1 MLRTLLRVL
10 LVPLGS
16 APVLDGCDYSPTS
29 RGPGGTGGGAGVR
42 GGGAPDSGDQMGG
55 SGADGGRDALRDV
68 ADSDDGKDAAGGGGE
83 TDSGTAVDARPS
95 VANPCPAPAS
105 AAWTPPIGVPVPPFG
120 TTEVAPPVPSPWNVA
135 TPGFYYVDETHPS
148 ATDTNNSYGTPALP
162 RRSIPRELPAGS
174 VVDLHNTF
182 IGPSQPY
189 YIHSS
194 GTAAQPVFIRG
205 ARPSA
210 KPVVRDR
217 FIVYGSYFV
226 LENIFFGRLTISYP
240 TSHAVLRNS
249 EVSSNATGG
258 QVGYGLGIGG
268 VSAADSVNNVLICNN
283 YIHHNG
289 VWDSNAGDSDFE
301 GIVAGAFTS
310 HVWVVDNELAYN
322 EGTGYSI
329 SAGRLADE
337 ASTHHMYIGRNISH
351 HNKEGGFGLKQGQ
364 DVIYSQNTS
373 YGHPES
379 NSSDG
384 SGMGHQYAPERVWY
398 LFNHIYDCPNGITV
412 ASNSGLGSGKDTY
425 VIGNLIHNI
434 HSPTNFQAGSAW
446 SYGTGIMM
454 AGSENR
460 YVVNNTI
467 YDVDNGI
474 TSPASSG
481 RLAIANNIVANV
493 TNPRGSHVFVEHGA
507 VASASTIH
515 HNLFQGT
522 ARLKWGSA
530 ATAHD
535 VSSFQA
541 AFPAKGLN
549 TLDADPLFVSPLSR
563 NFHLGTSSPAIDA
576 GLADSVYQT
585 FYERY
590 GFDIQK
596 DIDGTARPVGGRFD
610 LGALEHVGKK

>member
-1 MLRTLLRVL
+1 MLIHMLTLTRRILVL
-10 LVPLGS
+10 V
-16 APVLDGCDYSPTS
+16 
-29 RGPGGTGGGAGVR
+29 TG
-42 GGGAPDSGDQMGG
+42 
-55 SGADGGRDALRDV
+55 ALLQ
-68 ADSDDGKDAAGGGGE
+68 
-83 TDSGTAVDARPS
+83 
-95 VANPCPAPAS
+95 APAS
-105 AAWTPPIGVPVPPFG
+105 AAWTPPIGIPAPSFG
-120 TTEVAPPVPSPWNVA
+120 ITEVAPPVPCPWTVA

-148 ATDTNNSYGTPALP
+148 ATDSDNAYGTPALP
-162 RRSIPRELPAGS
+162 RSSIPRELPAGA
-174 VVDLHNTF
+174 VVEVHNTF
-182 IGPSQPY
+182 VGPSQPY
-189 YIHSS
+189 YIHAN

-205 ARPSA
+205 ASSTT
-210 KPVVRDR
+210 KPVLRDR
-217 FIVYGSYFV
+217 FIVYGSYFI

-240 TSHAVLRNS
+240 TDHAVLRNS

-258 QVGYGLGIGG
+258 AVGYGVGIGG
-268 VSAADSVNNVLICNN
+268 VSAADSVNNVLIYNN
-283 YIHHNG
+283 NIHHNG
-289 VWDSNAGDSDFE
+289 VWDSTVGDSDFE
-301 GIVAGAFTS
+301 GIIAGAFTS

-329 SAGRLADE
+329 SAGSQANE

-398 LFNHIYDCPNGITV
+398 LFNHIYDCPNGIT
-412 ASNSGLGSGKDTY
+412 ASNNNGLGSGKDAY
-425 VIGNLIHNI
+425 MIGNLIHNI
-434 HSPTNFQAGSAW
+434 HSQVNFQAGSAW

-460 YVVNNTI
+460 YVLNNTI

-481 RLAIANNIVANV
+481 TLAIVNNIVANV
-493 TNPRGSHVFVEHGA
+493 TNPQGSHVFVEFGD

-522 ARLKWGSA
+522 ARIKWGSGV
-530 ATAHD
+530 TVYD

-541 AFPAKGLN
+541 AFPGKGLN
-549 TLDADPLFVSPLSR
+549 TLNADPLFVSPLSG
-563 NFHLGTSSPAIDA
+563 NFELSASSPAIDA
-576 GLADSVYQT
+576 GVLDSVYQT
-585 FYERY
+585 FYNHY
-590 GFDIQK
+590 GVDIQK
-596 DIDGTARPVGGRFD
+596 DIDGTARPIGNSFD
-610 LGALEHVGKK
+610 LGALEANFGVR